1 MSKKIIIL
9 DENTI
14 NQIAAG
20 EVIEQ
25 PSSVIKELVENSMDA
40 GARHISISVLEAGLK
55 EIKVTDDGSGIDE
68 ENIEKAFSRY
78 GTSKLSTIDDLY
90 SLNTMGF
97 RGEALAS
104 IGSVSKVQ
112 ISSRTKDFEYGIT
125 LGIEGGNFTGKKADT
140 LNIGTSIRVMDLFY
154 NTPVRQKFLRSTLRE
169 TRDIVAIVEKLA
181 LSRPDIAFNLQVDG
195 RQVFRS
201 RGYGNIKELAA
212 QIFTYDIGKEM
223 LALDIEKEGI
233 RIHGLVGNYNVYR
246 GNRDNIVFFI
256 NSRYV
261 ISNSLS
267 KALEAAYRNRLPI
280 NKYPVGIIYLEIPQ
294 YIVEVNIHPRKMSV
308 KIDQEEKIASLI
320 TEGVETLLLQTN
332 NQRNRQPAN
341 IIADYINDSGKAVVK
356 ETAPGPMESA
366 TYKINNE
373 NLENIE
379 KIVNEDNIFTKEE
392 QLSFYTEAKRDNPF
406 SEMEIMGTI
415 CDTYIIASQKNVL
428 YIIDQHA
435 AHERINYEEA
445 VKEFKNTGYK
455 TQMLLE
461 PYILS
466 LSKSDFS
473 MVVENIDKLLDY
485 GVLLETFGEDVFLI
499 RGLPLNII
507 GEEASRDFIIE
518 LIDSFENKDGEHI
531 KDLMLEKAAC
541 SRSVKAGSYINK
553 IELKAL
559 VERLGMSEFP
569 FTCPH
574 GRPTFLKFNLVDL
587 EKMFL
592 RSK

>member
-1 MSKKIIIL
+1 MNNKIIIL

-40 GARHISISVLEAGLK
+40 GARHINISVLEAGLK
-55 EIKVTDDGSGIDE
+55 EIKVTDDGHGIDE

-78 GTSKLSTIDDLY
+78 GTSKLNTIDDLY

-112 ISSRTKDFEYGIT
+112 ISSRTKDFEFGIT
-125 LGIEGGNFTGKKADT
+125 LGIEGGNFIGKKADP
-140 LNIGTSIRVMDLFY
+140 LNIGTSIKVMDLFY
-154 NTPVRQKFLRSTLRE
+154 NTPVRQKFLRSSLRE
-169 TRDIVAIVEKLA
+169 TRDIVDIVEKLA

-201 RGYGNIKELAA
+201 RGNGNIKELAA

-246 GNRDNIVFFI
+246 GNRNNIVFFI

-261 ISNSLS
+261 ISDSLS

-320 TEGVETLLLQTN
+320 TEEVQTLLTKTN
-332 NQRNRQPAN
+332 NQNNREQSN
-341 IIADYINDSGKAVVK
+341 VVA
-356 ETAPGPMESA
+356 EYP
-366 TYKINNE
+366 KIS
-373 NLENIE
+373 NLSE
-379 KIVNEDNIFTKEE
+379 VNETLVEKSEEKASGEKREGIAKEE
-392 QLSFYTEAKRDNPF
+392 QISFLAENKRANPF
-406 SEMEIMGTI
+406 SEMVVMGTI
-415 CDTYIIASQKNVL
+415 SNTYIIATQNDTL
-428 YIIDQHA
+428 FIIDQHA

-445 VKEFKNTGYK
+445 VKEFKATGFK

-466 LSKSDFS
+466 IGKRDYSLI
-473 MVVENIDKLLDY
+473 VENIDKLLYY
-485 GVLLETFGEDVFLI
+485 GVLLETFGEDAFLI

-507 GEEASRDFIIE
+507 GEEASREFMLE
-518 LIDSFENKDGEHI
+518 LIDSFENKDVDHI

-541 SRSVKAGSYINK
+541 SRSVKAGNYINK
-553 IELKAL
+553 NELKAL
-559 VERLGMSEFP
+559 IERLGMSDFP

-574 GRPTFLKFNLVDL
+574 GRPTFLKFSLFDL
-587 EKMFL
+587 EKLFL
-592 RSK
+592 RSR

>member
-1 MSKKIIIL
+1 MNKKIIIL

-40 GARHISISVLEAGLK
+40 GARHINISVLEAGLK

-112 ISSRTKDFEYGIT
+112 ISSRTKNFEYGIT
-125 LGIEGGNFTGKKADT
+125 LSIEGGNFTGKKAET
-140 LNIGTSIRVMDLFY
+140 MNIGTSIRVMDLFY
-154 NTPVRQKFLRSTLRE
+154 NTPVRQKFLRSSLRE
-169 TRDIVAIVEKLA
+169 TRDIVDIVEKLA

-201 RGYGNIKELAA
+201 RGNGNIKELAA
-212 QIFTYDIGKEM
+212 QIFTYDIGKDM

-233 RIHGLVGNYNVYR
+233 RVHGLVGNYNVYR

-320 TEGVETLLLQTN
+320 TEGVEILLIQTN

-341 IIADYINDSGKAVVK
+341 IIADYINDSRISEVRETIPSPK
-356 ETAPGPMESA
+356 EEIP
-366 TYKINNE
+366 YKVNK
-373 NLENIE
+373 ENIE
-379 KIVNEDNIFTKEE
+379 NIDNIAPSEITKEE
-392 QLSFYTEAKRDNPF
+392 QLSFYAETKRDNPF
-406 SEMEIMGTI
+406 SEMEVMGTI
-415 CDTYIIASQKNVL
+415 SNTYIIASQNDTL

-445 VKEFKNTGYK
+445 VKEFKTTGFK

-466 LSKSDFS
+466 LGKRDFS
-473 MVVENIDKLLDY
+473 MIVENIDKLLDY
-485 GVLLETFGEDVFLI
+485 GVLLETFGEDTFLI

-507 GEEASRDFIIE
+507 GEEASREFMLE
-518 LIDSFENKDGEHI
+518 LIDSFENKDAEHI
-531 KDLMLEKAAC
+531 KDIMLEKAAC

-553 IELKAL
+553 NELKAL
-559 VERLGMSEFP
+559 IERLGMCEFP

-574 GRPTFLKFNLVDL
+574 GRPTFLKLNLVDL